1 MSIETLVCPLP
12 EHTLPRTAVVE
23 ARSLP
28 RHGDDPRPAWPRS
41 ILVAS
46 DASPASNAAIT
57 VARLFA
63 ERSGASVEMT
73 AVYSP
78 RIPFPACPER
88 RGFDQCE
95 APERGEAAALLRAVR
110 KQRRS
115 IPEARAWPLRL
126 EVGDPGSVIVRLASA
141 AATDLVV
148 LGLGELNPDE
158 RRYAGHTAW
167 CVARYL
173 RVPVYA
179 AAPDC
184 EVPTRCVVALPDGQV
199 HAPTLRAAVACLP
212 AGAKVWIA
220 LPSPSASGQ
229 SGDKFK
235 SARELADSACGP
247 ELANRLDA
255 LELARID
262 VVGDM
267 LAGVLGLV
275 RDVNAQLVAVPNRGD
290 PGPMRSFLENLA
302 EPLLLAVRCSVLV
315 VPDESV
321 AR

>member
-12 EHTLPRTAVVE
+12 EHTLPRMAAVD

-46 DASPASNAAIT
+46 DASPSSNAAIT
-57 VARLFA
+57 VARRLA
-63 ERSGASVEMT
+63 EQSGASVEMT

-78 RIPFPACPER
+78 RIPLPASPER
-88 RGFDQCE
+88 QGFDQCE
-95 APERGEAAALLRAVR
+95 APERGEAVALLRAVR
-110 KQRRS
+110 EQRRS
-115 IPEARAWPLRL
+115 MPETRTWPLHL
-126 EVGDPGSVIVRLASA
+126 DVGDPGSVIVRLANT

-148 LGLGELNPDE
+148 LGIGELNPDE
-158 RRYAGHTAW
+158 RRYAGHTAS

-173 RVPVYA
+173 RMPVYA
-179 AAPDC
+179 AALDC
-184 EVPTRCVVALPDGQV
+184 EAPMRCVVALPDGQV

-212 AGAKVWIA
+212 AGAQVWIA
-220 LPSPSASGQ
+220 LPSPSANGQ
-229 SGDKFK
+229 SDGQSE
-235 SARELADSACGP
+235 SARELVDSACGP
-247 ELANRLDA
+247 ELANHLDT

-267 LAGVLGLV
+267 LAAVLGLV

-290 PGPMRSFLENLA
+290 PGPMRGFLANLA